1 MSGGSLLAYSAI
13 TTKIRAMHSNLL
25 SDAQFEEIA
34 HCPTVA
40 SAFAYLQKTEGY
52 EQLFAEI
59 DPSTIHRGQIEWLLN
74 FSTYEDFSKIFHF
87 AQKNQRKYLNLYF
100 MRYEIYNLKRYM
112 RSVLDPRQSEGIS
125 IVENDFEKHS
135 RINTK
140 KVAESTN
147 MYEFADNLAGTI
159 YQEPITRVNTTL
171 ENPSLFDYEMAL
183 DMFYFSTLWDKK
195 DKLFGESERKFITN
209 SYGSRIDLLNILWI
223 YRCKAYY
230 TVSNAAM
237 YTFLLPI
244 NYKLRKSE
252 IKALV
257 EAETVSEVLEIAS
270 ETYYGK
276 KYHFS
281 TDTALEEQCNSIIDG
296 IIAKDFKQTPYSL
309 AAINAYF
316 HLKNGESAKIITAL
330 ECIRYGYPPERV
342 LQYVKG
348 KGSGV

>member
-1 MSGGSLLAYSAI
+1 MSGGNLFAYSAL
-13 TTKIRAMHSNLL
+13 TTKIKAMQSNLL
-25 SDAQFEEIA
+25 TDAQFEEIA

-40 SAFAYLQKTEGY
+40 SVFAYLQKTEGY
-52 EQLFAEI
+52 DQLFADI
-59 DPSTIHRGQIEWLLN
+59 DPDTVHRGQIEWLLN

-87 AQKNQRKYLNLYF
+87 AQKHQRKYLSLYF
-100 MRYEIYNLKRYM
+100 MRYEILNLKRYM
-112 RSVLDPRQSEGIS
+112 RSVLDPRQSTGVS

-140 KVAESTN
+140 KVAESTD
-147 MYEFADNLAGTI
+147 MYEFAENLKGTI
-159 YQEPITRVNTTL
+159 YYEPFAKINNTL

-183 DMFYFSTLWDKK
+183 DLFYFSTLWDKK
-195 DKLFGESERKFITN
+195 DKLFEKSERQFITS
-209 SYGSRIDLLNILWI
+209 SYGSRIDLLNLLWI
-223 YRCKAYY
+223 YRCKSYY
-230 TVSNAAM
+230 TVSNTAM
-237 YTFLLPI
+237 YTFLIPI

-252 IKALV
+252 LKALV
-257 EAETVSEVLEIAS
+257 EAETAAEVLEIAS
-270 ETYYGK
+270 TTYYGK

-296 IIAKDFKQTPYSL
+296 IIAKDYKQSPYSL

-330 ECIRYGYPPERV
+330 ECIRYGYSPERV

>member
-1 MSGGSLLAYSAI
+1 MSGGNLFAYSAL
-13 TTKIRAMHSNLL
+13 TTKIKAMESNLL
-25 SDAQFEEIA
+25 TDAQFEEIA

-52 EQLFAEI
+52 NQLFENI
-59 DPSTIHRGQIEWLLN
+59 DPDTVHRGQIEWLLN

-87 AQKNQRKYLNLYF
+87 AQKHQRQYLNLYF
-100 MRYEIYNLKRYM
+100 MRYEILNLKRYM
-112 RSVLDPRQSEGIS
+112 RSVLDPRQSKGVS

-140 KVAESTN
+140 KVAESAN
-147 MYEFADNLAGTI
+147 MQEFADNLEGTI
-159 YQEPITRVNTTL
+159 YYEPISKVGNTL
-171 ENPSLFDYEMAL
+171 EKPSLFDYETAL
-183 DMFYFSTLWDKK
+183 DMFYFSTLWKVK
-195 DKLFGESERKFITN
+195 DKLFGKSERQFITS

-223 YRCKAYY
+223 YRCRAYY
-230 TVSNAAM
+230 TVSNTAM

-244 NYKLRKSE
+244 NYKLKKSE

-257 EAETVSEVLEIAS
+257 EAETVADVMEVAS
-270 ETYYGK
+270 KTYYGK

-296 IIAKDFKQTPYSL
+296 IIAKDYKQNPYSL

-330 ECIRYGYPPERV
+330 ECIRYGYSPEQT
-342 LQYVKG
+342 LQYVKR